1 MGGKIDVNVLG
12 GEVMN
17 FIVDSNPV
25 LAIVIRKMLFV
36 VSERNSTFSL
46 LYIMINYGEKS

>member
-1 MGGKIDVNVLG
+1 
-12 GEVMN
+12 MN
-17 FIVDSNPV
+17 FIVDTNPV

-36 VSERNSTFSL
+36 AGERNSTFSL